1 MLFRATPTKKAK
13 ASGRKAAKRAG
24 KARKRALKRASK
36 VGATSQERAAE
47 FAERAG
53 AVSHDVADDI
63 AERLRKSEA
72 LAKAQATG
80 AVLAGRARDKWHDAE
95 LDDRMSEFAERVR
108 ESEAARRTAER
119 TRAMSDASLGAV
131 GHWLTGSKGGK
142 EVSRRMGLQRKRR
155 WPVLLA
161 TLTGVAGGVA
171 LSKWRETSG
180 GLPPRD
186 ELMDTA
192 EHLASPTSA
201 TGTVLVDTIR
211 TSLSSDP
218 RTAELTEL
226 DINVA
231 EGTVFVRGSV
241 PADMDQAAV
250 RDVIA
255 SVPGVRDVDLQLAA
269 TT

>member
-13 ASGRKAAKRAG
+13 ATGKKAMKRAG
-24 KARKRALKRASK
+24 K
-36 VGATSQERAAE
+36 VGSTSQERAAE
-47 FAERAG
+47 FAEWAG
-53 AVSHDVADDI
+53 AASHDVADDI

-80 AVLAGRARDKWHDAE
+80 AVLADRARDKWRDAE
-95 LDDRMSEFAERVR
+95 LDDRMGEFAERVR

-119 TRAMSDASLGAV
+119 ARAMSDASLGAV
-131 GHWLTGSKGGK
+131 GHWLTDSKGGK

-161 TLTGVAGGVA
+161 ALTGLAGGVA
-171 LSKWRETSG
+171 VAQWKNTSG
-180 GLPPRD
+180 GLSPRD
-186 ELMDTA
+186 EFLDATGG
-192 EHLASPTSA
+192 LGSPPA
-201 TGTVLVDTIR
+201 AGGTVLVDTIR
-211 TSLSSDP
+211 TSLSTDP
-218 RTAELTEL
+218 RTADLTGL

-241 PADMDQAAV
+241 PPELDQAAL

-269 TT
+269 AG